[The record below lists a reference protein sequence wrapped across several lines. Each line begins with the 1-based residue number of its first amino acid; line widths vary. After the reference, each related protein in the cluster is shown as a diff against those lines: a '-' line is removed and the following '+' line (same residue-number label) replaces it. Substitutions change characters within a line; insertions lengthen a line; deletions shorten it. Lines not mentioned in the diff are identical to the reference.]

1 MTIEVVDNVAV
12 FEQQRRRLFGIA
24 YRMLGEAS
32 EAEDVVQDAYLRW
45 SGRAD
50 ASEDDRQRTDR
61 SNRGAA
67 AGPAEVERPAA
78 WLTTV
83 VTNLCINRLTSARA
97 RRERYV
103 GPWLPEP
110 VATGND
116 PLDAV
121 ELKDT
126 MSLGFMVLLEKLTPP
141 ERAVFVLREAF
152 GYTHRDT
159 AEVLAVDEAHA
170 RQLYHRALA
179 RIGADRTR
187 FEAQPADGTKLVE
200 RFIAATVDGDVEGL
214 EALLSEDAAIWA
226 DGGGKAIAAR
236 EPIFGRSNAAH
247 YLAGLA
253 AGPRAQ
259 TAHLSIAEV
268 NNTPAILV
276 HESGTLTAVLVPTT
290 HNGAITTIQA
300 ILNPTKLTHL
310 RTHLQ

>member
-1 MTIEVVDNVAV
+1 MDDVAEFV
-12 FEQQRRRLFGIA
+12 QQRPRLFAIA

-32 EAEDVVQDAYLRW
+32 EAEDVLQDAYLRW
-45 SGRAD
+45 SGRA
-50 ASEDDRQRTDR
+50 T
-61 SNRGAA
+61 
-67 AGPAEVERPAA
+67 VETPAA

-116 PLDAV
+116 PEGAV

-126 MSLGFMVLLEKLTPP
+126 VSLGFLVLLEKLTPP

-152 GYTHRDT
+152 GYTHRDS
-159 AEVLAVDEAHA
+159 AEVLGVDEAHA

-179 RIGADRTR
+179 RIGDARRR
-187 FEAQPADGTKLVE
+187 FEARPADGTKLVE
-200 RFIAATVDGDVEGL
+200 SFIAATVDGDVQGL
-214 EALLSEDAAIWA
+214 EAILTEDAAIWA

-236 EPIFGRSNAAH
+236 EPIFGRGNAAH

-253 AGPRAQ
+253 AGPRAL
-259 TAHLSIAEV
+259 TARLSVVEV
-268 NNTPAILV
+268 NDAPAVLV
-276 HESGTLTAVLVPTT
+276 HEAGELTAVLVPEIHGTT
-290 HNGAITTIQA
+290 ITTIRA
-300 ILNPTKLTHL
+300 ILNPDKLAYL
-310 RTHLQ
+310 RSQLG

>member
-1 MTIEVVDNVAV
+1 MVGVVE

-45 SGRAD
+45 RSGR
-50 ASEDDRQRTDR
+50 E
-61 SNRGAA
+61 
-67 AGPAEVERPAA
+67 PVETPAA

-83 VTNLCINRLTSARA
+83 VTNLCLNRLTSARA

-116 PLDAV
+116 PA
-121 ELKDT
+121 ELMERRDT
-126 MSLGFMVLLEKLTPP
+126 VSLGFLVLLEKLTPP

-152 GYTHRDT
+152 DYTHRESGD
-159 AEVLAVDEAHA
+159 VLGVDEAHA

-179 RIGADRTR
+179 RLGQARRR
-187 FEAQPADGTKLVE
+187 FDVRPADGTKLVE
-200 RFIAATVDGDVEGL
+200 RFIAATVDGDVAGL
-214 EALLSEDAAIWA
+214 EAILTEDAAIWA

-253 AGPRAQ
+253 AGPRAL
-259 TAHLSIAEV
+259 TARLSVAEL
-268 NNTPAILV
+268 NNATAILV
-276 HESGTLTAVLVPTT
+276 HESGLLTGVLIPEVQAD
-290 HNGAITTIQA
+290 AITTIRA
-300 ILNPTKLTHL
+300 ILNPDKLMYL
-310 RTHLQ
+310 RRQLQPLA

>member
-1 MTIEVVDNVAV
+1 MVEVVE

-45 SGRAD
+45 RSRSGVD
-50 ASEDDRQRTDR
+50 T
-61 SNRGAA
+61 
-67 AGPAEVERPAA
+67 PAA

-116 PLDAV
+116 PAELV
-121 ELKDT
+121 ERRDT
-126 MSLGFMVLLEKLTPP
+126 VSLGFLVLLEKLTPP

-152 GYTHRDT
+152 DYSHRAS
-159 AEVLAVDEAHA
+159 AEVLGVDEAHA

-179 RIGADRTR
+179 RLGEARRR
-187 FEAQPADGTKLVE
+187 FDVRPADGTKLVE
-200 RFIAATVDGDVEGL
+200 RFIAATVDGDVAGL
-214 EALLSEDAAIWA
+214 EAILTEDAAIWA

-236 EPIFGRSNAAH
+236 EPVFGRSNAAH

-253 AGPRAQ
+253 SSPRAS
-259 TAHLSIAEV
+259 TACLSVAEI
-268 NNTPAILV
+268 NNTAAILV
-276 HESGTLTAVLVPTT
+276 HESGDLTGVLVPEVHDDT
-290 HNGAITTIQA
+290 ITTIRA
-300 ILNPTKLTHL
+300 VLNPDKLAYL
-310 RTHLQ
+310 RTQLAPPPHS

>member
-1 MTIEVVDNVAV
+1 MIGVVDDVAE
-12 FEQQRRRLFGIA
+12 FERQRSRLFGIA
-24 YRMLGEAS
+24 YRMLGEAT

-45 SGRAD
+45 RSGR
-50 ASEDDRQRTDR
+50 
-61 SNRGAA
+61 
-67 AGPAEVERPAA
+67 GPVQTPAA

-116 PLDAV
+116 PQ
-121 ELKDT
+121 ELAERRDT
-126 MSLGFMVLLEKLTPP
+126 VSLGFLVLMEKLTPP

-152 GYTHRDT
+152 DYAHRDS
-159 AEVLAVDEAHA
+159 AEVLGIDEAHA

-179 RIGADRTR
+179 RLGDARRR
-187 FEAQPADGTKLVE
+187 FDAEPADGTKLVE
-200 RFIAATVDGDVEGL
+200 RFIAATVEGDVQGL
-214 EALLSEDAAIWA
+214 EAILTEDAAIWA

-253 AGPRAQ
+253 SSPRA
-259 TAHLSIAEV
+259 TAAQLSVMEI
-268 NNTPAILV
+268 NNAP
-276 HESGTLTAVLVPTT
+276 AVLVRESGELTVVLIPEIQT
-290 HNGAITTIQA
+290 GRITTIRA
-300 ILNPTKLTHL
+300 ILNPDKLSYL
-310 RTHLQ
+310 RAQLGWPDVRRAAGGADH

>member
-1 MTIEVVDNVAV
+1 MIGVVE

-45 SGRAD
+45 RA
-50 ASEDDRQRTDR
+50 RPGT
-61 SNRGAA
+61 
-67 AGPAEVERPAA
+67 VETPAA

-116 PLDAV
+116 PA
-121 ELKDT
+121 ELMERRDT
-126 MSLGFMVLLEKLTPP
+126 LSLGFLVLLEKLTPP

-152 GYTHRDT
+152 DYTHRES
-159 AEVLAVDEAHA
+159 AEVLSVDEAHA

-179 RIGADRTR
+179 RLGEARRR
-187 FEAQPADGTKLVE
+187 FDVRPADGTKLVE
-200 RFIAATVDGDVEGL
+200 RFIAATVEGDVAGL
-214 EALLSEDAAIWA
+214 EAILTEDAAIWA

-253 AGPRAQ
+253 SSPRAPA
-259 TAHLSIAEV
+259 AHLSVADI
-268 NNTPAILV
+268 NNATAILV
-276 HESGTLTAVLVPTT
+276 HESGDLTAVLIPEI
-290 HNGAITTIQA
+290 HDGSITTIRA
-300 ILNPTKLTHL
+300 ILNPDKLTYL
-310 RTHLQ
+310 RTQLQPLA

>member
-1 MTIEVVDNVAV
+1 MTIGVVDEVAE
-12 FEQQRRRLFGIA
+12 FEQQRPRLFGIA

-45 SGRAD
+45 RSGH
-50 ASEDDRQRTDR
+50 
-61 SNRGAA
+61 
-67 AGPAEVERPAA
+67 GPVQTPAA

-110 VATGND
+110 IATGND
-116 PLDAV
+116 PQELV
-121 ELKDT
+121 ERRDT
-126 MSLGFMVLLEKLTPP
+126 VSLGFLVLLEKLTPP

-152 GYTHRDT
+152 GYTHRDS
-159 AEVLAVDEAHA
+159 AEVLGVDEGHA

-179 RIGADRTR
+179 RLGDERRR
-187 FEAQPADGTKLVE
+187 FEARPADATALVD
-200 RFIAATVDGDVEGL
+200 RFIAATVDGDVTGL
-214 EALLSEDAAIWA
+214 EAILTEDAAIWA

-253 AGPRAQ
+253 AGPRAL
-259 TAHLSIAEV
+259 TARLSVIEV
-268 NNTPAILV
+268 NAAPAILV
-276 HESGTLTAVLVPTT
+276 HESGNLTGVLVPEIRD
-290 HNGAITTIQA
+290 GAIARIRA
-300 ILNPTKLTHL
+300 VLNPDKLTYL
-310 RTHLQ
+310 RTQLDQT